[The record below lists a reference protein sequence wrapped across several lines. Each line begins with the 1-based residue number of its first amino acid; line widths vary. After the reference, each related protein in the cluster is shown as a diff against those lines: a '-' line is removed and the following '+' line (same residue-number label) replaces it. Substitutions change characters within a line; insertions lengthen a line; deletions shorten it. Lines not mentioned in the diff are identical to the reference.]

1 MTPIDPTIWDF
12 VIVATLAAALPAF
25 TAFYTLPRLLRLP
38 RATIETI
45 RSRVYVQSLVTQWLF
60 AGAALQLVLL
70 RGYTWADIGLALP
83 TGNGLLIGAGIIG
96 GLAALLAIQHIRLR
110 RKPEGRALV
119 RHALQRVEWILP
131 RTQPQRRLWW
141 VVSAHAGWGEELMY
155 RGFVFALLASML
167 PVWAAAGASCI
178 LFGLAH
184 AYQGVRG
191 VVLTSVLG
199 GAFVGTYLLTGSL
212 WVPIAAHALYDIHA
226 GELGFWAFAR
236 SDDD

>member
-1 MTPIDPTIWDF
+1 MTPIDPIFWDY
-12 VIVATLAAALPAF
+12 VIVAALAAAMPAF

-70 RGYTWADIGLALP
+70 RGYTWADIGLAP
-83 TGNGLLIGAGIIG
+83 PSGNGLLIGAAILA
-96 GLAALLAIQHIRLR
+96 GLVALLVVQHIRLR
-110 RKPEGRALV
+110 RNADGRALV
-119 RHALQRVEWILP
+119 RRTLQRVEWILP
-131 RTQPQRRLWW
+131 RTRSQRCLWW

-155 RGFVFALLASML
+155 RGFVLALLASLL
-167 PVWAAAGASCI
+167 PLWAAAGASCI

-199 GAFVGTYLLTGSL
+199 SAFVGMYLVTGSL

-236 SDDD
+236 RDDD